1 MTGWDQNVLRAYRP
15 AMGAWV
21 AAVLGWLLLEQLQ
34 AQAVQLE
41 VAAVLRWTVVGLLM
55 TTLGHGGWV
64 SWGLWR
70 RA

>member
-1 MTGWDQNVLRAYRP
+1 
-15 AMGAWV
+15 MGAWV

-41 VAAVLRWTVVGLLM
+41 VAAVLRWTVVGLLI

>member
-15 AMGAWV
+15 AISAWV
-21 AAVLGWLLLEQLQ
+21 AAVIGWLLLEQMQGQ
-34 AQAVQLE
+34 ALQLE

-55 TTLGHGGWV
+55 ATFGHAGWV
-64 SWGLWR
+64 SWRLWR